1 MSSPPLAVGD
11 IPIERIGR
19 LSHTVQEVV
28 HIVGCDTESE
38 VLRHPDRHLII
49 REIITKKLLEVV
61 DVLSVPNRG
70 PWHLRNLVAPLR
82 LRNRYL
88 RPLSVAPVMPPP
100 PRHRKVGSIMT
111 VWVITVPETMLAREV
126 AHLMHS
132 NRINRVP
139 VLRDGKLVGIVTRA
153 DLIRALATRLAAY
166 P

>member
-1 MSSPPLAVGD
+1 MSGPPFAVGD
-11 IPIERIGR
+11 IAIEPIGR

-28 HIVGCDTESE
+28 HIVGCNTESE
-38 VLRHPDRHLII
+38 VLRHLDRHLII
-49 REIITKKLLEVV
+49 REIITKKLVEVV
-61 DVLSVPNRG
+61 DVLSVPNRS

-111 VWVITVPETMLAREV
+111 VGVITVPEIMLARDV

-139 VLRDGKLVGIVTRA
+139 VLRDGKLVGASSPAPI
-153 DLIRALATRLAAY
+153 
-166 P
+166 